1 MDSGNGHRADDP
13 ATMFEIMHRWADRTP
28 DAPVLVEK
36 GRAPLTY
43 AALAGVASNFR
54 QSLRSHGLGR
64 NDRIA
69 VVHSGGADMA
79 ASIVGIWSCA
89 AAVPLNPAYT
99 AGEFAIYFRD
109 LAVSA
114 VLVESAL
121 DSPARDAAG
130 RLGLPVLEVEQQDA
144 DVAGM
149 VRLVPGPNAADPGFE
164 PAGLTDLA
172 TVLATSGTTSHS
184 KTVPLRHREL
194 WFKYAN
200 AVTSLDLTR
209 QDRCLNLMPLFHG
222 HGINTGLGICLWSG
236 GSTIMLPD
244 FDIDTF
250 ADHIETLDPTW
261 YTGSFTFH
269 HQILGHADRLKPVIA
284 ASQIQFAR
292 SGSGALDAEIGEK
305 IEKALG
311 IPVIQTYSTTETG
324 MIASN
329 PRPPRRRHHGSV
341 GLPASDGVA
350 IMGDVGELLPP
361 GHHGEVVISGDCVFE
376 GYENDPAANAAAF
389 SGEWF
394 RTGDQGLIDDDGYL
408 FLTGRIKEIINRG
421 GEKITPSEIEQA
433 LIRHPEVASATVFPV
448 PHPTLGEEVA
458 AAVVPEKGAVIS
470 DEILARFVA
479 KRLTAFKVPRRFV
492 FVDAIPKG
500 PTGKINRRDLAAA
513 FALDGAARV
522 STPDEST
529 PAASSTPL
537 ETTLQRL
544 WAETLGVEAVGLHDD
559 FFLLGGDSLQA
570 VELFFAIENQIGKR
584 LPRSILFEAGTVAEM
599 AARIAEETPSECIV
613 PIQPDGD
620 RPPFFCIHDQNGD
633 VLNFRDL
640 ARHMGGAQ
648 PFYGIQSV
656 GLDGEAVPFFRMAD
670 MASHYLREIRK
681 IQPQGPYYIGGYSFG
696 GRVAYAIAQQLRA
709 ENEQVGLL
717 ALLDTYYLAGHKNV
731 GLGEWVARHRERLA
745 GLGVS
750 AFPGYLVQRL
760 RNAAETLRVSARSRA
775 VNAIWQFCDR
785 RGLDIPRFLRYPAA
799 ANDIIRRTDSPQPYD
814 GDVMFFQ
821 AELPALRHSDIHEGW
836 RRIVRGRFEVRPVPG
851 RHYDFVKEPHVRTL
865 AAELTRCLAE
875 RQDRNSAETRI
886 AADAAVS

>member
-1 MDSGNGHRADDP
+1 MDFGNEHRTDTP
-13 ATMFEIMHRWADRTP
+13 ATMFEIVHRWADRTP
-28 DAPVLVEK
+28 EAPVLVEK

-43 AALAGVASNFR
+43 AALADMAAHFG
-54 QSLRSHGLGR
+54 QSLYSHGTGR

-109 LAVSA
+109 LDVSA
-114 VLVESAL
+114 VLVESTL
-121 DSPARDAAG
+121 DSPARGAAE
-130 RLGLPVLEVEQQDA
+130 RLGLPVFEVEQQNG

-149 VRLVPGPNAADPGFE
+149 VRLAPGSRAVDRGLE
-164 PAGLTDLA
+164 PAELMDLA

-200 AVTSLDLTR
+200 AVTSLELTPH
-209 QDRCLNLMPLFHG
+209 DRCLNLMPLFHG

-236 GSTIMLPD
+236 GSTVMLPE

-250 ADHIETLDPTW
+250 ADHIETLAPTW

-269 HQILGHADRLKPVIA
+269 HHILNHAERLKPVIA
-284 ASQIQFAR
+284 SSKIQFAR
-292 SGSGALDAEIGEK
+292 SGSGPLDAEIGEK
-305 IEKALG
+305 IEKALT

-329 PRPPRRRHHGSV
+329 PRPPRRRQHGSV

-350 IMGDVGELLPP
+350 IMGDHGEIMPP
-361 GHHGEVVISGDCVFE
+361 GRHGEVVVSGECVFE
-376 GYENDPAANAAAF
+376 GYENDATANAAAF
-389 SGEWF
+389 SGKWF

-421 GEKITPSEIEQA
+421 GEKITPSEIEQV
-433 LIRHPEVASATVFPV
+433 LVKHPEVATATVFPI
-448 PHPTLGEEVA
+448 PHATLGEEVA
-458 AAVVPEKGAVIS
+458 AVVVPEKGAVIS
-470 DEILARFVA
+470 DEILAQFVA
-479 KRLTAFKVPRRFV
+479 KSLAGFKIPRRFV
-492 FVDAIPKG
+492 FVDSIPKG
-500 PTGKINRRDLAAA
+500 STGKVNRRGLAAA
-513 FALDGAARV
+513 FSLDGAAGTPSPEQ
-522 STPDEST
+522 STPMTS
-529 PAASSTPL
+529 ATPL
-537 ETTLQRL
+537 EATLQQL
-544 WAETLGVEAVGLHDD
+544 WAETLGVKAVGLHDD

-570 VELFFAIENQIGKR
+570 VELFFAIEDQIGKR

-599 AARIAEETPSECIV
+599 SARIAAETPSECIV

-640 ARHMGGAQ
+640 ARHMGERQ

-656 GLDGEAVPFFRMAD
+656 GLDGEAAPFIRMED

-709 ENEQVGLL
+709 DNEHVGLL
-717 ALLDTYYLAGHKNV
+717 ALLDTYYLAGRKNV
-731 GLGEWVARHRERLA
+731 GVRGWAARHRNRLA
-745 GLGVS
+745 GLGAS
-750 AFPGYLVQRL
+750 EIPGYLAQRL
-760 RNAAETLRVSARSRA
+760 RNAGETLRVSVRARSVTA
-775 VNAIWQFCDR
+775 VWQFCDR

-799 ANDIIRRTDSPQPYD
+799 ANDIIRRTDRPQPYD
-814 GDVMFFQ
+814 GDVLFIQ
-821 AELPALRHSDIHEGW
+821 AELPAFRHSDIHEGW
-836 RRIVRGRFEVRPVPG
+836 RRIVKGRFEVRPVPG

-865 AAELTRCLAE
+865 AAELTQCLAD
-875 RQDRNSAETRI
+875 RQDRNSAGPQI
-886 AADAAVS
+886 ATDAASP

>member
-1 MDSGNGHRADDP
+1 MDFGDGYRPDQP
-13 ATMFEIMHRWADRTP
+13 ATMFEIVRRWADRMP
-28 DAPVLVEK
+28 DAPALVELD
-36 GRAPLTY
+36 REPLTY
-43 AALAGVASNFR
+43 AALAEVAADF
-54 QSLRSHGLGR
+54 QCALASHGIGR
-64 NDRIA
+64 NDRVA
-69 VVHSGGADMA
+69 VVHAGGADMA
-79 ASIVGIWSCA
+79 AVIVGIWTCG

-99 AGEFAIYFRD
+99 VGEFAIYFRD
-109 LAVSA
+109 LNVNAVVVDA
-114 VLVESAL
+114 AL
-121 DSPARDAAG
+121 DSPARRAAE
-130 RLGLPVLEVEQQDA
+130 RLGLPVLDVDRQA
-144 DVAGM
+144 DSAAGM
-149 VRLVPGPNAADPGFE
+149 VRLAPGIRPVGRDVE
-164 PAGLTDLA
+164 PAGLMDLA

-184 KTVPLRHREL
+184 KTVPLRHWEL

-200 AVTSLDLTR
+200 AVTSLELTP

-236 GSTIMLPD
+236 GSTIMLPK
-244 FDIDTF
+244 FDIGTF
-250 ADHIETLDPTW
+250 ADHIEMLTPTW

-269 HQILGHADRLKPVIA
+269 HQILGHADRLKPVVA
-284 ASQIQFAR
+284 ASRIQFAR

-305 IEKALG
+305 IEKALA

-350 IMGDVGELLPP
+350 IMGDDGDLLPP
-361 GHHGEVVISGDCVFE
+361 GQHGEVVVSGDCVFE

-394 RTGDQGLIDDDGYL
+394 RTGDQGMIDDDGYL

-433 LIRHPEVASATVFPV
+433 LIKHPEVASATVFPV

-458 AAVVPEKGAVIS
+458 VAVVPEKGAVIS

-479 KRLTAFKVPRRFV
+479 KGLTAFKVPRRFV

-522 STPDEST
+522 STPDESK
-529 PAASSTPL
+529 PAASATPF
-537 ETTLQRL
+537 EATLQRL
-544 WAETLGVEAVGLHDD
+544 WAETLGVEAVGLQDD

-570 VELFFAIENQIGKR
+570 VELFFAIEDEIGKR

-599 AARIAEETPSECIV
+599 AARIAAETPSPCIV
-613 PIQPDGD
+613 PIQPAGD

-640 ARHMGGAQ
+640 ARHMGERQ
-648 PFYGIQSV
+648 PFYGIQCV
-656 GLDGEAVPFFRMAD
+656 GLDGEAVPFIRMDD
-670 MASHYLREIRK
+670 MAAHYLREIRK
-681 IQPQGPYYIGGYSFG
+681 IQPNGPYYIGGYSFG
-696 GRVAYAIAQQLRA
+696 GRVAYAIAQKLRA
-709 ENEQVGLL
+709 ANEDVGLL
-717 ALLDTYYLAGHKNV
+717 ALLDTYYLAGRKNV
-731 GLGEWVARHRERLA
+731 GLRGWAARHRDRL
-745 GLGVS
+745 GKLG
-750 AFPGYLVQRL
+750 AAEIPGYLAQRL
-760 RNAAETLRVSARSRA
+760 RNAGETLRVSARARS
-775 VNAIWQFCDR
+775 VNAVWQFCDR

-799 ANDIIRRTDSPQPYD
+799 ANDIIRRTDRPQPYD
-814 GDVMFFQ
+814 GDVLFFQ
-821 AELPALRHSDIHEGW
+821 AELPALRHADIHEGW
-836 RRIVRGRFEVRPVPG
+836 RRIVNGRFEVRPVPG

-865 AAELTRCLAE
+865 AAELTKCLE
-875 RQDRNSAETRI
+875 DRQDRCSAGSRVAPG
-886 AADAAVS
+886 AALS